1 MTTSNWEIYP
11 GGKQKSIYQ
20 CLGDEK
26 HCTGHWTFSCPEIA
40 WCVAWNLPSF
50 FSHSPWALCETPAL
64 WKPRLH
70 GAGPGVLL
78 LGKWAVISNSNSTEG
93 IETLAQ
99 ISSLLFLLCEEHF
112 DPCRGSGKYFP
123 IIYKALY
130 TKITCPHTSKR
141 LLMAQ
146 VLVQRALHSSVI
158 SQPGFSSFPNPT
170 LAFGSVMRF
179 LSQLSQHVRA
189 SLILVDVTPALAP
202 GTSTRC
208 YNGFCQARSKWLV
221 KSPSTQHSSHFHH
234 NKPCGTDT

>member
-1 MTTSNWEIYP
+1 MLSRKYPGRGISRWQHPIEKYTLVENKSPFINVWKMRSTAQVIGHFHFLKLPDALLEIY
-11 GGKQKSIYQ
+11 
-20 CLGDEK
+20 
-26 HCTGHWTFSCPEIA
+26 
-40 WCVAWNLPSF
+40 LP
-50 FSHSPWALCETPAL
+50 FSHTHLGLSETPAL

-112 DPCRGSGKYFP
+112 DPCRGSGKYVP

-146 VLVQRALHSSVI
+146 VLVQRALYSSVI

-170 LAFGSVMRF
+170 LAFGSVVRF
-179 LSQLSQHVRA
+179 LS
-189 SLILVDVTPALAP
+189 
-202 GTSTRC
+202 
-208 YNGFCQARSKWLV
+208 
-221 KSPSTQHSSHFHH
+221 
-234 NKPCGTDT
+234 